1 MQRDHILEVVD
12 DLTEEQFQR
21 RFGPSVH
28 SIAWQVWH
36 CARWEDWLAS
46 KLPVLNPRLQQRI
59 GTPKELWQVEGL
71 AVKWAFPDG
80 EMGTHDTGTKMPPD
94 EADALTMPA
103 KDELLR
109 YTRQAFARLD
119 SVLEQLSPGDL
130 YELMPDDPDGD
141 TYADQVMFW
150 VEHDARHLGM
160 IEAMKG
166 LLGLEGSAT
175 R

>member
-46 KLPVLNPRLQQRI
+46 KLPVLNPRLRQRI

-71 AVKWAFPDG
+71 AVKWAFPAG
-80 EMGTHDTGTKMPPD
+80 EMGSHDTGTKMPPD
-94 EADALTMPA
+94 EADALAMPPKTSSFGTRA
-103 KDELLR
+103 KRSRALI
-109 YTRQAFARLD
+109 Q
-119 SVLEQLSPGDL
+119 
-130 YELMPDDPDGD
+130 
-141 TYADQVMFW
+141 FW
-150 VEHDARHLGM
+150 SSCPR
-160 IEAMKG
+160 
-166 LLGLEGSAT
+166 AT
-175 R
+175 SMS

>member
-1 MQRDHILEVVD
+1 
-12 DLTEEQFQR
+12 
-21 RFGPSVH
+21 
-28 SIAWQVWH
+28 
-36 CARWEDWLAS
+36 
-46 KLPVLNPRLQQRI
+46 
-59 GTPKELWQVEGL
+59 
-71 AVKWAFPDG
+71 
-80 EMGTHDTGTKMPPD
+80 
-94 EADALTMPA
+94 
-103 KDELLR
+103 
-109 YTRQAFARLD
+109 
-119 SVLEQLSPGDL
+119 LEQLSPGDL

>member
-1 MQRDHILEVVD
+1 
-12 DLTEEQFQR
+12 
-21 RFGPSVH
+21 
-28 SIAWQVWH
+28 
-36 CARWEDWLAS
+36 
-46 KLPVLNPRLQQRI
+46 
-59 GTPKELWQVEGL
+59 
-71 AVKWAFPDG
+71 
-80 EMGTHDTGTKMPPD
+80 MGAHDTGTKMPPD

-109 YTRQAFARLD
+109 YAGQAFARLD